1 MSHRTLIALC
11 LVSALACKGEPRDS
25 AGSESAIALP
35 PDNEES
41 SLSSRDYRSVA
52 ENVVAQSAGVQ
63 EGDLVLLFGRDQDLH
78 LLEDLAV
85 EVRKRGG
92 SSLVSVGSDRIGRR
106 MYDEVPAKYD
116 AQTPEMMAKLAG
128 IVDVVI
134 LTESE
139 EGRAYKGVPPE
150 RIAARGKAAAPISE
164 LMRKRG
170 VRTVALGNGL
180 YPTAERAEQFGVSPD
195 ELADMMFGGLE
206 TDYQKLQATGQQV
219 RQMLASGK
227 ELRITNPNGTDLR
240 VGIAGQPV
248 RVNDGIISP
257 EDRKQG
263 GGATSVWLPAG
274 EVYLVPV
281 AGTGTGTVIA
291 DQFFYLGEPITKLK
305 LDFKDGKLISMT
317 AEEGLEPLQ
326 AAYNAAGQGK
336 DLLGVIDLGINAGIQ
351 SPDRSPLHVWAK
363 TGTVTVSVGDN
374 TWAGGDNRASFG
386 FAAYSPGSSVTVDG
400 KPLIQD
406 GKLVVGEGMAVR

>member
-1 MSHRTLIALC
+1 MSHRPLIALC
-11 LVSALACKGEPRDS
+11 LLTALACKGEPRNS

-35 PDNEES
+35 ADNEE

-52 ENVVAQSAGVQ
+52 ENVVAQSAGVT
-63 EGDLVLLFGRDQDLH
+63 EGDVVLFFGRDEDLS

-92 SSLVSVGSDRIGRR
+92 TSLVSVGSERIGRR

-116 AQTPEMMAKLAG
+116 AQTPEMMSKLAG
-128 IVDVVI
+128 IVDVII

-139 EGRAYKGVPPE
+139 QGRTYKGVPPE
-150 RIAARGKAAAPISE
+150 RIAARSKASAPIFES
-164 LMRKRG
+164 MRKRG

-180 YPTAERAEQFGVSPD
+180 YPSAERAEQFGVSRD

-206 TDYQKLQATGQQV
+206 TDYDKLLETAKQV
-219 RQMLASGK
+219 RQMLAGGK

-240 VGIAGQPV
+240 VGIAGRPV
-248 RVNDGIISP
+248 TVNDGIISA
-257 EDRKQG
+257 EDQKKG
-263 GGATSVWLPAG
+263 GAATSVWLPAG
-274 EVYLVPV
+274 EVYLVPIP
-281 AGTGTGTVIA
+281 GTGNGTMIA
-291 DQFFYLGEPITKLK
+291 DQFFYQGEPIKKLK
-305 LDFKDGKLISMT
+305 LDFKDGKLTSMT

-326 AAYNAAGQGK
+326 AAYNAAGQGR
-336 DLLGVIDLGINAGIQ
+336 DLLGVIDIGVNSGIQ
-351 SPDRSPLHVWAK
+351 SPDGSPVHVWAK
-363 TGTVTVSVGDN
+363 AGTVTVSVGDN

-406 GKLVVGEGMAVR
+406 GKLVDGESMAVR

>member
-1 MSHRTLIALC
+1 MSHRTLLALC
-11 LVSALACKGEPRDS
+11 LFGALACKGEPRNS

-35 PDNEES
+35 EDSEES
-41 SLSSRDYRSVA
+41 PLSSRDYRSVA
-52 ENVVAQSAGVQ
+52 ENVVAQSAGVR
-63 EGDLVLLFGRDQDLH
+63 EGDLVLLFGRDQDLA

-92 SSLVSVGSDRIGRR
+92 SPLVSVGSVGLGRR

-116 AQTPEMMAKLAG
+116 AQTPEMMSRLAG

-139 EGRAYKGVPPE
+139 EGRSYKGVPPE
-150 RIAARGKAAAPISE
+150 RIAARGKAAAPIGE

-180 YPTAERAEQFGVSPD
+180 YPSAERAEQFGVSRD

-206 TDYQKLQATGQQV
+206 TDYEQLQATGERV
-219 RQMLASGK
+219 RQILAGGK

-240 VGIAGQPV
+240 VGIAGRPV
-248 RVNDGIISP
+248 TVNDGIISAD
-257 EDRKQG
+257 EQKQG
-263 GGATSVWLPAG
+263 GAATSVWLPAG

-281 AGTGTGTVIA
+281 PGTGTGTIIA
-291 DQFFYLGEPITKLK
+291 DQFFYLGEPVTKLK
-305 LDFKDGKLISMT
+305 LEFKDGKLTSMT
-317 AEEGLEPLQ
+317 AEDGLEPLQ
-326 AAYNAAGQGK
+326 AAYNAAGRGR
-336 DLLGVIDLGINAGIQ
+336 DLLGVIDIGINAGIQ

-363 TGTVTVSVGDN
+363 AGTVTVTVGDN

-386 FAAYSPGSSVTVDG
+386 FSAYSPGSSVTVDG
-400 KPLIQD
+400 KPLVQD
-406 GKLVVGEGMAVR
+406 GKLVIQERVAAR